1 MQSLKITIVT
11 VCLNA
16 ENTIKKCIQSV
27 VDQDYSSIEYI
38 VIDGAS
44 TDNTCRIIR
53 QMNRADIFL
62 SEADAGL
69 YDAMNKAITKASG
82 DFILFLNA
90 DDYLVNANAISQ
102 ALTLMKLEE
111 ADIYYGNLE
120 VRNGAQGMSI
130 HKPWNECSL
139 IAALSIYCLPHQAML
154 SRKSLFDAVGG
165 FSTKFKVLSDYDWY
179 LRAFESGARFKYM
192 DVLIS
197 SFSFDGIS
205 SDPIKRLNE
214 FYLIQNSS
222 ALFKAGDYDI
232 ARFES
237 SLHRVKELESEI
249 HSMGRSPETHLKDSD
264 IGTLPLSLS
273 VLGLQK
279 KIQSLEAYN
288 YKILGS

>member
-1 MQSLKITIVT
+1 MQSLKITIIT

-27 VDQDYSSIEYI
+27 VDQDYSAIEYI

-44 TDNTCRIIR
+44 SDNTCRIIR

-62 SEADAGL
+62 SETDAGL
-69 YDAMNKAITKASG
+69 YDAMNKAIAKASG

-90 DDYLVNANAISQ
+90 DDYLVDATTIREAVK
-102 ALTLMKLEE
+102 LMEVEE
-111 ADIYYGNLE
+111 ADVYYGNLE
-120 VRNGAQGMSI
+120 VRNGAQGIAI

-139 IAALSIYCLPHQAML
+139 IAALSIYCLPHQAMF
-154 SRKSLFDAVGG
+154 SRTSLFDAIGG

-179 LRAFESGARFKYM
+179 LRAFESGAGFKYM

-214 FYLIQNSS
+214 FYLIQNNSN
-222 ALFKAGDYDI
+222 LFKAGDYDI

-249 HSMGRSPETHLKDSD
+249 HSMGRAPETHLKDSD

-279 KIQSLEAYN
+279 NIQSLEAYK